1 MQVQFAPTT
10 PPPPPYGSPE
20 IAIRFDAGG
29 DLHRIVDPS
38 GQDRRVWEGWA
49 SLEGI
54 DWEDEDY
61 PAAVF
66 ENAMRLYTAKNPV
79 VLWDHIRDMPI
90 GQITEWQV
98 VPQRGVFVRGYVFDQ
113 RDFPY
118 GGNILAKCNEVWPI
132 VQSGH
137 IRGLSWVGVARK
149 RWVYSE
155 DLGKPIKQATEILIH
170 EITITPTQVNPGA
183 KITGVSVAKAIQT
196 CKALTIGDTQ
206 MSIEKVK
213 KAQAQYLAALHE
225 LQDGQE
231 LPSDLVTNQQQIN
244 AAMGLKPQEQT
255 VEDASKSLKNL
266 EEQIAK
272 QQAELE
278 VLKGKAAP
286 LRNQV
291 SHQPGSSSS
300 PKPSEGGHDFMDVV
314 SKALEMG
321 GSIRDGKL
329 NGGTGEAVQPVPGPD
344 LMGMYMVRKGLAL
357 NWPDQAHRPQIS
369 FSPAAQALMARAEQQ

>member
-1 MQVQFAPTT
+1 
-10 PPPPPYGSPE
+10 
-20 IAIRFDAGG
+20 
-29 DLHRIVDPS
+29 
-38 GQDRRVWEGWA
+38 
-49 SLEGI
+49 
-54 DWEDEDY
+54 
-61 PAAVF
+61 
-66 ENAMRLYTAKNPV
+66 
-79 VLWDHIRDMPI
+79 
-90 GQITEWQV
+90 
-98 VPQRGVFVRGYVFDQ
+98 
-113 RDFPY
+113 
-118 GGNILAKCNEVWPI
+118 
-132 VQSGH
+132 
-137 IRGLSWVGVARK
+137 
-149 RWVYSE
+149 
-155 DLGKPIKQATEILIH
+155 
-170 EITITPTQVNPGA
+170 
-183 KITGVSVAKAIQT
+183 
-196 CKALTIGDTQ
+196 